1 MTNANEELSSER
13 LDQVSGGTWVRHDP
27 RSLPWWVAAARLEH
41 AIRAQVKTTVDGSPF
56 FPSLS

>member
-1 MTNANEELSSER
+1 MTNANEELSSDG
-13 LDQVSGGTWVRHDP
+13 LDQVSGGKWVRPDRDP
-27 RSLPWWVAAARLEH
+27 PWWVAAARLER